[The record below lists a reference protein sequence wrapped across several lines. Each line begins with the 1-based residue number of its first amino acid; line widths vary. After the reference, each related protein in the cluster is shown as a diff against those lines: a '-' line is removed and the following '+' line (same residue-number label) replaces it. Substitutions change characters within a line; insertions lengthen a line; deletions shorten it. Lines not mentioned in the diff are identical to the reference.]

1 MDFFSYLGR
10 ENKKDPAGK
19 TPPYMYPYG
28 QYSSMYHLVCVHC
41 RATYPAD
48 EIIYN
53 CPRCGHLLA
62 VAYPLDEIT
71 VQKKIWEKRP
81 LSVWRYHE
89 LLPVHIEPV
98 TLQEGGT
105 PLYHLKRLGDEM
117 HLPHLYAKHEGINPS
132 GSFKDRGM
140 TVGVSMALQLNRK
153 SVACAS
159 TGNTSASLAV
169 YAAKAGIPAVVLL
182 PAGKVAVGKV
192 AQALMH
198 GARVISIRGNF
209 DRALEMVHELCISHG
224 LYLLNSINPYRLEG
238 QKTIGF
244 EAIDQLGSVPDRFV
258 LPVGNAGNISA
269 VHKGLLELRDLGLI
283 DRLPMMTGIQAE
295 GSSPVVRAIRD
306 GLPEVIPEDHPE
318 TVATAIRIGAPVNAE
333 KALVAIRTTGGLAA
347 SVTDEEILQMQR
359 DLARIEGIG
368 VEPASAASVAGV
380 RMLAESGMIDR
391 DERIVCVVTGHL
403 LKDPDTVIKQCEPP
417 TEIDANLPSLLSA
430 LHW

>member
-1 MDFFSYLGR
+1 MER
-10 ENKKDPAGK
+10 
-19 TPPYMYPYG
+19 
-28 QYSSMYHLVCVHC
+28 LVCVNC
-41 RATYPAD
+41 GAVYQSD
-48 EIIYN
+48 EILYN
-53 CPRCGHLLA
+53 CTKCGHLLE
-62 VAYPLDEIT
+62 VRYNLDEGT
-71 VQKKIWEKRP
+71 VSKKAWQKRP
-81 LSVWRYHE
+81 LSVWRYRE

-105 PLYHLKRLGDEM
+105 PLYHLRCLGNEM
-117 HLPHLYAKHEGINPS
+117 GVKELYAKHEGMNPS

-140 TVGVSMALQLNRK
+140 TVGVSMALQLNMK

-209 DRALEMVHELCISHG
+209 DRALEMVHELCLSHG

-244 EAIDQLGSVPDRFV
+244 EAVDQLGGVPDRFV

-269 VHKGLLELRDLGLI
+269 VYKGLLELRDLGFI
-283 DRLPMMTGIQAE
+283 DRLPMMTGIQAV
-295 GSSPVVRAIRD
+295 GSSPVVRAIREN
-306 GLPEVIPEDHPE
+306 LPEVIPELHPE

-333 KALVAIRTTGGLAA
+333 KALTAIRKTGGLAA
-347 SVTDEEILQMQR
+347 SVTDEEILRMQR
-359 DLARIEGIG
+359 DLARKEGIG

-380 RMLAESGMIDR
+380 RKLVESGVIDR
-391 DERIVCVVTGHL
+391 SERIVCVVTGHL
-403 LKDPDTVIKQCEPP
+403 LKDPDTVIRQCEPP
-417 TEIDANLPSLLSA
+417 TEIDADLPSLLSA
-430 LHW
+430 LLL

>member
-1 MDFFSYLGR
+1 
-10 ENKKDPAGK
+10 
-19 TPPYMYPYG
+19 
-28 QYSSMYHLVCVHC
+28 MYHLACVHC

-48 EIIYN
+48 EILYN

-62 VAYPLDEIT
+62 VSYPLDEIPIRKET
-71 VQKKIWEKRP
+71 WEKRP
-81 LSVWRYHE
+81 LSVWRYRE
-89 LLPVHIEPV
+89 LLPVQIAPV

-105 PLYHLKRLGDEM
+105 PLYHLRRLGGDM
-117 HLPHLYAKHEGINPS
+117 HLPHLYAKHEGMNPS

-209 DRALEMVHELCISHG
+209 DRALEMAHELCISHG

-244 EAIDQLGSVPDRFV
+244 EAIDQLGGVPDRFV

-269 VHKGLLELRDLGLI
+269 VHKGLLELRDLDLI

-306 GLPEVIPEDHPE
+306 DLPEVIPEEHPE

-347 SVTDEEILQMQR
+347 SVTDDEILQMQR
-359 DLARIEGIG
+359 DLARTEGIG

-380 RMLAESGMIDR
+380 RKLAESGMIDR

-403 LKDPDTVIKQCEPP
+403 LKDPDTVIRQCEPP
-417 TEIDANLPSLLSA
+417 TEIDADLPSLLSA

>member
-1 MDFFSYLGR
+1 
-10 ENKKDPAGK
+10 
-19 TPPYMYPYG
+19 
-28 QYSSMYHLVCVHC
+28 MYHLACVNC
-41 RATYPAD
+41 GTTYPAD
-48 EIIYN
+48 EILYN
-53 CPRCGHLLA
+53 CTKCGHLLA
-62 VAYPLDEIT
+62 VKYPLDEINVT
-71 VQKKIWEKRP
+71 RAAWDKRP
-81 LSVWRYHE
+81 ISVWRYKE
-89 LLPVHIEPV
+89 LLPVHGEPV

-105 PLYHLKRLGDEM
+105 PLYHLKKLGEEM
-117 HLPHLYAKHEGINPS
+117 GIRHLYAKHEGMNPS

-140 TVGVSMALQLNRK
+140 TVGVSMALQLGK
-153 SVACAS
+153 QSVACAS

-198 GARVISIRGNF
+198 GAKVISIRGNF
-209 DRALEMVHELCISHG
+209 DRALEMVHDLCLSHG

-244 EAIDQLGSVPDRFV
+244 EAVDQLGGVPDRFV

-269 VHKGLLELRDLGLI
+269 VYKGLLELQDLGFI

-295 GSSPVVRAIRD
+295 GSSPVVRAIREN
-306 GLPEVIPEDHPE
+306 LPEVVPELHPE

-333 KALVAIRTTGGLAA
+333 KALTAIRKTGGLAE
-347 SVTDEEILQMQR
+347 SVTDEEILRMQR
-359 DLARIEGIG
+359 DLARKEGIG
-368 VEPASAASVAGV
+368 VEPASAASVAGI
-380 RMLAESGMIDR
+380 RKLAENGMIDR

-417 TEIDANLPSLLSA
+417 IEINADLPSLLSA
-430 LHW
+430 LHL